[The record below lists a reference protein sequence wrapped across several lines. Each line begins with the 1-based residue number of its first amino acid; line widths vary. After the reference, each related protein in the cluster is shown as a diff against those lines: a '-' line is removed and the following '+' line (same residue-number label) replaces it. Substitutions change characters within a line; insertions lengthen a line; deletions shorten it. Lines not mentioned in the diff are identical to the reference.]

1 MKRKLSIVLIL
12 AIMMLSLLSACSQ
25 SASQGGSTAANTAGT
40 PKTDISVVLTKI
52 GNNLDPAEA
61 NSLDTST
68 IMYHVYDTVIKFD
81 NDFNIIPGVATEW
94 SQPDNTT
101 IEFTI
106 GEGYKFHNG
115 DPMTIDDVVFSV
127 QRLANIPK
135 KASFMSMIK
144 SVEGSGNKVI
154 VKLTEPNSGAIRNFG
169 DVVIVSKKYV
179 EEAGEKYANAPIGT
193 GPYTVTEYVPGSKVV
208 LKAWADYPFEK
219 ASIET
224 ITFKAIEEASAKYI
238 AVETG
243 DADFAGIGARDQD
256 RAKNNADLTYVEGP
270 STFTGFVAM
279 NTTAAPFDNVNIR
292 RAMAHAYNNEGI
304 SAITPGKTMIDSM
317 VPKMFD
323 TYHSSPHLPKYDLQK
338 ARELLE
344 KEGYSTSNP
353 LHFTAWTYQGND
365 PELEAFQAELKTI
378 GVEMDIQNLEFG
390 VFLEKMANKEYQLL
404 VGGWSDTTGNTL
416 SSLESYWSGS
426 FGQMNITFYTN
437 PRVDELY
444 AIAKQATTEA
454 ELKEAAKEIQEIGAQ
469 DVPMIPTTTRM
480 SYYAMNKNLE
490 GVEILTSGLIS
501 FRTATIK

>member
-1 MKRKLSIVLIL
+1 MKRKLSLIMLIAIV
-12 AIMMLSLLSACSQ
+12 MTSLLSACSQ
-25 SASQGGSTAANTAGT
+25 SASQGGATKTNATAA
-40 PKTDISVVLTKI
+40 PKSDISVVLTKI

-68 IMYHVYDTVIKFD
+68 IMYHVYDTFIKFD
-81 NDFNIIPGVATEW
+81 NDFNIISGVATAW
-94 SQPDNTT
+94 SQPDSTT

-115 DPMTIDDVVFSV
+115 DPMTIDDVVYSV
-127 QRLANIPK
+127 ERLAKVAK

-144 SVEGSGNKVI
+144 SVEGSGNKVT

-169 DVVIVSKKYV
+169 DVVIVSKKYLQ
-179 EEAGEKYANAPIGT
+179 EAGDKYANAPIGT
-193 GPYTVTEYVPGSKVV
+193 GPYTVAEYVPGSKVV

-219 ASIET
+219 PSIQT

-243 DADFAGIGARDQD
+243 DADFAGIAARDQD
-256 RAKNNADLTYVEGP
+256 RAKGNDKLTYFEGP

-292 RAMAHAYNNEGI
+292 RAMAYAYNNEGI
-304 SAITPGKTMIDSM
+304 SAITPGKTIIDSM
-317 VPKMFD
+317 VPKMFS
-323 TYHSSPHLPKYDLQK
+323 TYYSSPNLPKYDLQK
-338 ARELLE
+338 AKELLE
-344 KEGYSTSNP
+344 KEGYGAGKP
-353 LHFTAWTYQGND
+353 LQFTAWTYQGND

-437 PRVDELY
+437 PRVEELY
-444 AIAKQATTEA
+444 AIAKKATSEA
-454 ELKEAAKEIQEIGAQ
+454 ELKEAAKEIQDIAAQ
-469 DVPMIPTTTRM
+469 DVPMIPTATKM

-490 GVEILTSGLIS
+490 SVDILTSGLIS
-501 FRTATIK
+501 FRGAKMK

>member
-1 MKRKLSIVLIL
+1 MKRTFSLVLSVAISMVLLI
-12 AIMMLSLLSACSQ
+12 SGCSQ
-25 SASQGGSTAANTAGT
+25 GTASQGNASNGNAAG
-40 PKTDISVVLTKI
+40 PKSDISVVLTKI

-68 IMYHVYDTVIKFD
+68 IMYHVYDTFIKFD
-81 NDFNIIPGVATEW
+81 NDFNIIPGVAKEW

-115 DPMTIDDVVFSV
+115 DPMTIEDVVFSV
-127 QRLANIPK
+127 ERLAEVPK
-135 KASFMSMIK
+135 KAAFMSMIK
-144 SVEGSGNKVI
+144 SVEASGNKVT

-169 DVVIVSKKYV
+169 DVFIVSKKYLQ
-179 EEAGEKYANAPIGT
+179 EAGEKYANAPIGT

-208 LKAWADYPFEK
+208 LKAWADYPFDK
-219 ASIET
+219 AKIET

-243 DADFAGIGARDQD
+243 DADFAGIGARDKS
-256 RAKNNADLTYVEGP
+256 RAQNNEKLAYFEGP

-279 NTTAAPFDNVNIR
+279 NTTKEPFDNVNIR
-292 RAMAHAYNNEGI
+292 RAMAYAYNNEGI
-304 SAITPGKTMIDSM
+304 SAITPGKTIIDSM
-317 VPKMFD
+317 VPKMFS
-323 TYHSSPHLPKYDLQK
+323 TYHSSPNLPKYDLQK
-338 ARELLE
+338 AKELLE
-344 KEGYSTSNP
+344 KEGFHAGNP
-353 LHFTAWTYQGND
+353 LRFTAWTYQGND

-378 GVEMDIQNLEFG
+378 SVEMDIQNLEFG

-437 PRVDELY
+437 PKVEELY
-444 AIAKQATTEA
+444 AKVKAATSEA
-454 ELKEAAKEIQEIGAQ
+454 EMKEAAKEIQDIAAQ
-469 DVPMIPTTTRM
+469 DVPMIPTATKM

-490 GVEILTSGLIS
+490 NVQIHTSGLVS
-501 FRTATIK
+501 FRNASIK

>member
-1 MKRKLSIVLIL
+1 MKKN
-12 AIMMLSLLSACSQ
+12 LSLVLSVAISIILLISGCSQ
-25 SASQGGSTAANTAGT
+25 STTSQGSTSNGNSA
-40 PKTDISVVLTKI
+40 PKSDISVVLTKI

-68 IMYHVYDTVIKFD
+68 IMFHVYDTFIKFD
-81 NDFNIIPGVATEW
+81 NDFNILPGVATEW

-115 DPMTIDDVVFSV
+115 DSMTIDDVVFSV
-127 QRLANIPK
+127 ERLANVPK
-135 KASFMSMIK
+135 KAAFMSMIK
-144 SVEGSGNKVI
+144 SVEGSGNKVT

-169 DVVIVSKKYV
+169 DVVIVSKKYLQ
-179 EEAGEKYANAPIGT
+179 EAGEKYANAPIGT
-193 GPYTVTEYVPGSKVV
+193 GPYTVAEYVPGSKVV

-219 ASIET
+219 GKLET

-243 DADFAGIGARDQD
+243 DSDFASISARDKS
-256 RAKNNADLTYVEGP
+256 RAKNNDKLAFFEEP

-279 NTTAAPFDNVNIR
+279 NTTKEPFDNVNIR
-292 RAMAHAYNNEGI
+292 RAMAYAYNNEGI
-304 SAITPGKTMIDSM
+304 SAITPGKTIIDSM
-317 VPKMFD
+317 VPKMFA
-323 TYHSSPHLPKYDLQK
+323 TYHSSPNLPKYDLQK
-338 ARELLE
+338 AKELLE
-344 KEGYSTSNP
+344 KEGYNAGNP
-353 LHFTAWTYQGND
+353 LKFTAWTYQGND

-378 GVEMDIQNLEFG
+378 AVEMDIQNLEFG

-437 PRVDELY
+437 PKVEELY
-444 AIAKQATTEA
+444 AKVKAATSEA
-454 ELKEAAKEIQEIGAQ
+454 ELKEAAKEIQDIAAQ
-469 DVPMIPTTTRM
+469 DVPMIPTATRM
-480 SYYAMNKNLE
+480 SYYSMNKNLE
-490 GVEILTSGLIS
+490 NVQILTSGLIS
-501 FRTATIK
+501 FRNAVIK

>member
-1 MKRKLSIVLIL
+1 MKRTCSLVLSVAISMVLLI
-12 AIMMLSLLSACSQ
+12 SGCSQ
-25 SASQGGSTAANTAGT
+25 STTSQGSASNGNAAG
-40 PKTDISVVLTKI
+40 PKSDISVVLTKI

-68 IMYHVYDTVIKFD
+68 IMYHVYDTFIKFD
-81 NDFNIIPGVATEW
+81 NDFNIIPGVAKEW
-94 SQPDNTT
+94 SQPDNRT

-115 DPMTIDDVVFSV
+115 DPMTIEDVVFSV
-127 QRLANIPK
+127 ERLAKVPK
-135 KASFMSMIK
+135 KAAFMSMIK
-144 SVEGSGNKVI
+144 SVEGSGNKVT

-169 DVVIVSKKYV
+169 DVFIVSKKYLQ
-179 EEAGEKYANAPIGT
+179 EAGEKYANAPIGT

-208 LKAWADYPFEK
+208 LKAWADYPFDK
-219 ASIET
+219 AKIET

-243 DADFAGIGARDQD
+243 DADFAGIGARDKS
-256 RAKNNADLTYVEGP
+256 RAKNNEKLAYFEGP

-279 NTTAAPFDNVNIR
+279 NTTKAPFDNVNIR
-292 RAMAHAYNNEGI
+292 RAMAYAYNNEGI
-304 SAITPGKTMIDSM
+304 SAITPGKTIIDSM
-317 VPKMFD
+317 VPKMFS
-323 TYHSSPHLPKYDLQK
+323 TYHSSPNLPKYDLQK
-338 ARELLE
+338 AKELLE
-344 KEGYSTSNP
+344 KEGFHAGNP

-378 GVEMDIQNLEFG
+378 SVEMDIQNLEFG

-437 PRVDELY
+437 PKVEELY
-444 AIAKQATTEA
+444 AKVKAATSEA
-454 ELKEAAKEIQEIGAQ
+454 EMKEAAKEIQDIAAQ
-469 DVPMIPTTTRM
+469 DVPMIPTATKM

-490 GVEILTSGLIS
+490 NVHIHTSGLVS
-501 FRTATIK
+501 FRNASIK